1 MTPKERILAA
11 LNKNKPDKVPIF
23 ELEISG
29 VVVKKIAKILNLY
42 NNKSDKMHELNNE
55 IICLY
60 CKLIDKLNIDS
71 TTSYPSMGMEK
82 IDNTYCRDRY
92 GTIYRLSEH
101 GEPIPV
107 KGPINSFSDLKNFD
121 MKSKIKSEDFYETK
135 FILNNVN
142 KSKAHFLVIY
152 DPFKLSWRLRGSMQN
167 LLMDYVLN
175 PKLIHELT
183 LITTDFNIAIID
195 IAAEMGVDAIVMS
208 GDLAGEKNTIISPKH
223 YREYIKPYHKK
234 IVDHAHNKGL
244 KIIKHSD
251 GNIWSILDDFIE
263 VGFDG
268 IHPIQ
273 PQCMD
278 IVEVKKYVAGKT
290 CVLGN
295 IDCLNL
301 LTSGSE
307 RDVENAV
314 KNLIEKAAPGG
325 GFIISSSNSIHPEC
339 KPQNY
344 IAMIKAVHQCN
355 SKKVY
360 DNKHSYN

>member
-1 MTPKERILAA
+1 MAE
-11 LNKNKPDKVPIF
+11 
-23 ELEISG
+23 
-29 VVVKKIAKILNLY
+29 ILNLCDTD
-42 NNKSDKMHELNNE
+42 KSTMHKIKNE
-55 IICLY
+55 IIHLY
-60 CKLIDKLNIDS
+60 CKLIEKLNIDS
-71 TTSYPSMGMEK
+71 TTSHPSMGMEQ
-82 IDNTYCRDRY
+82 IDKKYCRDRY
-92 GTIYRLSEH
+92 GTIYLVSEH
-101 GEPIPV
+101 GEPMPV
-107 KGPINSFSDLKNFD
+107 KGPINSFSDLKNYD
-121 MKSKIKSEDFYETK
+121 MESKIKPEDFYETK
-135 FILNNVN
+135 FISNNVN
-142 KSKAHFLVIY
+142 KHKAHFLNIY

-175 PKLIHELT
+175 PKLVHELS
-183 LITTDFNIAIID
+183 LITTDFNIALID
-195 IAAEMGVDAIVMS
+195 TAIEFGVDAIVMS
-208 GDLAGEKNTIISPKH
+208 GDLAGEKSTLFSPEH

-314 KNLIEKAAPGG
+314 KNLIEKVAPGG
-325 GFIISSSNSIHPEC
+325 GFIISSSNSIHPGC

-344 IAMIKAVHQCN
+344 LAMINSVHQCN
-355 SKKVY
+355 SKKAC
-360 DNKHSYN
+360 YNNYF